1 MPFGFMKTNIKYYVL
16 RVWLTSV
23 ILSPVLVWLYYTC
36 TDGSAPN
43 AELILLMLVWGSGLS
58 LPSVLFLG
66 MFCHY
71 LVFRKNNVKEVKI
84 WLTLIGIILTY
95 APFFILN
102 AGSFTDHSGVS
113 ALFWPYGVTIVAGVW
128 FYRLTG
134 IGHSNMEQVKR

>member
-1 MPFGFMKTNIKYYVL
+1 MKTNIRYYVL

-23 ILSPVLVWLYYTC
+23 IIAPVLVWLYYIC
-36 TDGSAPN
+36 TDGSAPD
-43 AELILLMLVWGSGLS
+43 AELIPLMLVWGGGLS
-58 LPSVLFLG
+58 LPSLLFLG

-71 LVFRKNNVKEVKI
+71 LVFQKNNVQEVKI

-102 AGSFTDHSGVS
+102 GVSFTDHSGFS
-113 ALFWPYGVTIVAGVW
+113 ALFWPYGVSIVAGVW

-134 IGHSNMEQVKR
+134 IGHTNTEQVKP